1 MSVSKYKRILQIAES
16 LLQKVDLPKE
26 TLSKYYEIRDSILL
40 SESIDYST
48 EGGTNR
54 PDNYNSLVSNSKISF
69 APDPI
74 SAANVLNRATSNS
87 FVSRDE
93 VGLAIREQIIGIL
106 GSLNEMILDSF
117 NKMIL
122 KNTSRKNNTLRESLT
137 SEQNPFEGQSDYNS
151 GDFNP
156 NRDMMLNA
164 SKNFFNKL
172 AMKKVE
178 IKEIMEELP
187 STELK
192 FINRK
197 WLDEVDTIEATYIK
211 FLSLQENLEESIEEV
226 YSREQ
231 GLKVQLST
239 IKENF
244 GEKLREIENLKFEK
258 SKLIDII
265 KDEGL
270 SLPDFEVQAAETV
283 KELKESLK
291 NSYHEA
297 KRLEHLLSKEENFE
311 QLFFENFMPH
321 IEKYDQEAGE
331 IDINNKNDVLYFI
344 RDLLQKME
352 DDNKWLIE
360 KVETCEKI
368 NCELIKIEKDLR
380 VKCEFKDD
388 DINNF
393 VNEVKNA
400 TEFILQDKNE
410 LDSVKVQIRDFIEK
424 DMDFIKKNEMAEIS
438 FDS

>member
-1 MSVSKYKRILQIAES
+1 MSVSKYKRILNIAES

-48 EGGTNR
+48 EGSPNR
-54 PDNYNSLVSNSKISF
+54 PDNYNSMASNSKISF

-74 SAANVLNRATSNS
+74 SAANVLNKVTSNS
-87 FVSRDE
+87 FISRDE

-106 GSLNEMILDSF
+106 GSLNETILDSF
-117 NKMIL
+117 NKTIL
-122 KNTSRKNNTLRESLT
+122 KNSARKNNTLRESLT
-137 SEQNPFEGQSDYNS
+137 SEQNPLEGQSDYNS
-151 GDFNP
+151 GNFNS

-211 FLSLQENLEESIEEV
+211 FLTLQENLEESIEEM

-231 GLKVQLST
+231 GLKVQLDT

-244 GEKLREIENLKFEK
+244 GEKLREIENIKFEK

-270 SLPDFEVQAAETV
+270 SLPDFEVHAAETV

-291 NSYHEA
+291 NSYHET

-311 QLFFENFMPH
+311 HSFFENFMPQ

-344 RDLLQKME
+344 KDLLQKME

-360 KVETCEKI
+360 KVETCEQI
-368 NCELIKIEKDLR
+368 NSELIKIEKEFRL
-380 VKCEFKDD
+380 KCEEKEDN
-388 DINNF
+388 INNF
-393 VNEVKNA
+393 VDEVKNA

-424 DMDFIKKNEMAEIS
+424 DMDFIKKNEMADIS